1 MKKNNTKIIL
11 IILNILISVFA
22 FGQKKNSINQIL
34 KQLHNPNDP
43 KVLVAAHRGD
53 WRNYPENSLMAFQS
67 AIDMGVDIIEVDL
80 DISKDGVV
88 VIMHDQTLDRTTN
101 AKGKP
106 SDYTLEELRK
116 LKLRNGLGR
125 LTHHQIPTLE
135 EVMNIAKGKV
145 LVNLDKSFP
154 YYKETYAIL
163 KQTNTL
169 DIGLFKSEED
179 FAALKTQYPNLID
192 SIVYMPVVNLDK
204 PNAIQIINTYQ
215 TQMNP
220 IAFELIF
227 KTDTS
232 SVLKEYDFIKKNGSK
247 IWINSLWA
255 SLNAGHDDD
264 EAVDKKHP
272 EQSWTWLIEHGAT
285 LIQTDRPKELLA
297 YLKKRKLHR

>member
-1 MKKNNTKIIL
+1 MIKYITL
-11 IILNILISVFA
+11 FA
-22 FGQKKNSINQIL
+22 FFLLSSLPVFSQKKQRIELTL
-34 KQLHNPNDP
+34 KQLHNPNDQ

-67 AIDMGVDIIEVDL
+67 AIDMGVDIIEIDL
-80 DISKDGVV
+80 NISQDGVV
-88 VIMHDQTLDRTTN
+88 IIMHDQTLDRTTN
-101 AKGKP
+101 GKGKP

-125 LTHHQIPTLE
+125 LTYHQIPTLE
-135 EVMNIAKGKV
+135 EVMNLAKGKV

-154 YYKETYAIL
+154 YYQETYAIL
-163 KQTNTL
+163 KKTNTL
-169 DIGLFKSEED
+169 NIGLFKSEED
-179 FAALKTQYPNLID
+179 YATLKMKYPALVD

-204 PNAIQIINTYQ
+204 PNATQIINTYQ
-215 TQMNP
+215 NQMNP
-220 IAFELIF
+220 VAFELIF

-232 SVLKEYDFIKKNGSK
+232 SILKEYDFIRKNGSK

-272 EQSWTWLIEHGAT
+272 EQSWAWLIDHGAT

-297 YLKKRKLHR
+297 YLKKRKLHI